1 MDSPSIDGTK
11 ESGKVGRFT
20 MIKIAG
26 TSVSPSSIN
35 GQWPSGSS
43 GRNIIDIMAISEVV
57 YDYDSLDLLQFELK
71 LRTNIIAASKDL
83 AQSGVE
89 FAGFSDSRCNSDYW
103 YFKANE
109 FGLKGFQLK
118 HGVKPSTAITDII
131 TKGSKYAFE
140 CATAMVIVYYRAVLE
155 TLPEETFNKL
165 FAGIYLNGWNRDED
179 LGFTSDKRVDY
190 FPGDYRYFKNPD
202 VNPRTPEWQGEN
214 VIDLGDGTYYGH
226 GIGIQT
232 ADQMIASLNAYRKP
246 GATRSAYLM
255 DMAGYPD
262 FKYLAMHELYA
273 AEREV
278 QDYQVGW
285 RHDTKHGVVVLHFND
300 GGDLQIDPLTYAD
313 YMSFVDT
320 LRNEKPVYYNQLQ
333 NVVTTLKEPVG
344 EEET

>member
-1 MDSPSIDGTK
+1 
-11 ESGKVGRFT
+11 

-35 GQWPSGSS
+35 GQWPSGSIE
-43 GRNIIDIMAISEVV
+43 RDIIDSMATSEAV

-83 AQSGVE
+83 AQSGVK

-118 HGVKPSTAITDII
+118 QGVKPSTAITDII
-131 TKGSKYAFE
+131 TNGSKYAFE
-140 CATAMVIVYYRAVLE
+140 CATAMVIVYYKAVLD
-155 TLPEETFNKL
+155 TLPEDTFNKL

-179 LGFTSDKRVDY
+179 LRFTSDKRVDY
-190 FPGDYRYFKNPD
+190 FPGDYLYFKNPD
-202 VNPRTPEWQGEN
+202 VNPRTAEWQGEN

-232 ADQMIASLNAYRKP
+232 ADKMIASLNAYRKP

-278 QDYQVGW
+278 QEYQVGW
-285 RHDTKHGVVVLHFND
+285 WHDTKHGVVVLHFND
-300 GGDLQIDPLTYAD
+300 GGDLQIGPLTYAD

-333 NVVTTLKEPVG
+333 NVLTTLKEPVG
-344 EEET
+344 EGET